1 LVFWGI
7 FFGLL
12 FFSRRLNLASA
23 VGNGVAAGFDRPD
36 YDLPG
41 GRAYPSLSM
50 AWGLGVDFV
59 NFLDAAFDLNTQCGT
74 GIGFAV
80 FCAVSYDAD
89 SMVSLW
95 RGV

>member
-1 LVFWGI
+1 M
-7 FFGLL
+7 
-12 FFSRRLNLASA
+12 ASA
-23 VGNGVAAGFDRPD
+23 VGNGVAAGFDCSD

-59 NFLDAAFDLNTQCGT
+59 IFLDAAFDLNTKCGT
-74 GIGFAV
+74 GITFAV
-80 FCAVSYDAD
+80 ICAASYDAD

-95 RGV
+95 LGV

>member
-1 LVFWGI
+1 M
-7 FFGLL
+7 
-12 FFSRRLNLASA
+12 
-23 VGNGVAAGFDRPD
+23 GNGGAAGFDRPD
-36 YDLPG
+36 CALSV

-50 AWGLGVDFV
+50 AWGLGVDSVIF
-59 NFLDAAFDLNTQCGT
+59 FDAAFDLNTQCGT

>member
-1 LVFWGI
+1 M
-7 FFGLL
+7 
-12 FFSRRLNLASA
+12 
-23 VGNGVAAGFDRPD
+23 GNGGAAGFDRPD
-36 YDLPG
+36 CALSV

-50 AWGLGVDFV
+50 AWRLGVDFV
-59 NFLDAAFDLNTQCGT
+59 NFLDAAFDLNTQFGT

>member
-1 LVFWGI
+1 M
-7 FFGLL
+7 
-12 FFSRRLNLASA
+12 ASA
-23 VGNGVAAGFDRPD
+23 VGNGVAAGFDCSD

-74 GIGFAV
+74 VITFAV
-80 FCAVSYDAD
+80 FCAASYDAD
-89 SMVSLW
+89 IMVSLW
-95 RGV
+95 RGL

>member
-1 LVFWGI
+1 M
-7 FFGLL
+7 
-12 FFSRRLNLASA
+12 
-23 VGNGVAAGFDRPD
+23 GNGGAAGFDCSD

-59 NFLDAAFDLNTQCGT
+59 IFLDAAFDLNTQCGT
-74 GIGFAV
+74 GITFAV
-80 FCAVSYDAD
+80 ICAASYDAD

>member
-1 LVFWGI
+1 
-7 FFGLL
+7 
-12 FFSRRLNLASA
+12 
-23 VGNGVAAGFDRPD
+23 
-36 YDLPG
+36 
-41 GRAYPSLSM
+41 M

>member
-1 LVFWGI
+1 M
-7 FFGLL
+7 
-12 FFSRRLNLASA
+12 
-23 VGNGVAAGFDRPD
+23 GNGVAAGFDCSD

-59 NFLDAAFDLNTQCGT
+59 IFLDAAFDLNTKCGT
-74 GIGFAV
+74 GITFAV
-80 FCAVSYDAD
+80 ICAASYDAD

-95 RGV
+95 LGV